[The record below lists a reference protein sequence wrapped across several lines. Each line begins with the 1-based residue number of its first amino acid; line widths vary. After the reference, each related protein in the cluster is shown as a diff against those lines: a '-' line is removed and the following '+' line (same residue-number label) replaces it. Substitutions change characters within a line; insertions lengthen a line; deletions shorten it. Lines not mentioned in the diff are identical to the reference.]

1 MKSDVD
7 ETSVSAVDEATIE
20 RDQWSRDKEN
30 LISFFQSS
38 EPLEIEE
45 HIVVE
50 SQQLTG
56 SLSDQMV
63 SDNFPST
70 DFASLMNSEN
80 FWDVFAVMEEE
91 VAQLLRY
98 ICLHNRLLGNHKIFA
113 IPQSKSSN
121 ANLIAT
127 LARDQRLGVNAL
139 DTSRDNHESAT
150 EDSKFSITEK
160 DEQKS

>member
-7 ETSVSAVDEATIE
+7 ETSEGAVDEATIE
-20 RDQWSRDKEN
+20 KDQWSQEKEN

-38 EPLEIEE
+38 EALVIDEQD
-45 HIVVE
+45 VVE

-80 FWDVFAVMEEE
+80 FWDEFAVMEEE
-91 VAQLLRY
+91 VAKLFAKLMPSQLAPR
-98 ICLHNRLLGNHKIFA
+98 
-113 IPQSKSSN
+113 
-121 ANLIAT
+121 
-127 LARDQRLGVNAL
+127 
-139 DTSRDNHESAT
+139 
-150 EDSKFSITEK
+150 
-160 DEQKS
+160 